1 MFEFIVDF
9 FLYWIWEGII
19 LTIGK
24 IIIGIGSIIFSIF
37 SLFKIKPKE
46 HYNTESIDKKIGM
59 FWTGLITIILVV
71 LLIIKLSRMN

>member
-1 MFEFIVDF
+1 MVEFIVDF
-9 FLYWIWEGII
+9 FMQLIWEGII

-24 IIIGIGSIIFSIF
+24 VIIGIGSIIFSMF

-46 HYNTESIDKKIGM
+46 HYNTENFDKKFGM

-71 LLIIKLSRMN
+71 LMVLKLSRMN